1 MSDVRIDKWLWAM
14 RAFKT
19 RNDAAES
26 CRAGRVQVNGVT
38 AKPSREVHIGDVVSF
53 RRVPVTYSYR
63 VLDVVGNRVAAKD
76 VARIAE
82 NITPQTELDK
92 LNTPRET
99 IFISRERGTGRP
111 TKRDR
116 RELDAIMDG
125 FK

>member
-38 AKPSREVHIGDVVSF
+38 AKPSREVRIGDVVSF
-53 RRVPVTYSYR
+53 RRLPVTYSYR

-82 NITPQTELDK
+82 NITPQVELDK
-92 LNTPRET
+92 LNAPRET
-99 IFISRERGTGRP
+99 IFISRERGSGRP

-116 RELDAIMDG
+116 RELDALMEG
-125 FK
+125 FE